1 VTGTAGAPGRN
12 RCIAV
17 LGGSFDP
24 VHQGHVALARLFAG
38 LLRPDALRILP
49 AGQPWQKNGLLAS
62 DADRV
67 AMLGLAFASLN
78 SAALPVTIDLQEI
91 ERKTPTYTVET
102 LRRLRAELGP
112 RTSIVFLMGAD
123 QLRKLDSWN
132 EWRELF
138 ALANLGVATRPGY
151 DLAQEALPPV
161 VAQELSTRLA
171 TPDTVRLLA
180 HGKVCL
186 APTLDV
192 DLSSSQL
199 RAALQSG
206 ADASALGM
214 AQVLDYIQ
222 QHNLYKN

>member
-1 VTGTAGAPGRN
+1 MSQ
-12 RCIAV
+12 CIAL

-24 VHQGHVALARLFAG
+24 VHHGHVALAALFAE
-38 LLRPDALRILP
+38 LLQPDQLRILP
-49 AGQPWQKNGLLAS
+49 ARPWQKSALQAS
-62 DADRV
+62 DSQRIE
-67 AMLGLAFASLN
+67 MLELAFGGQAF
-78 SAALPVTIDLQEI
+78 AVTIDLQEI
-91 ERKTPTYTVET
+91 ERGSATYTVET
-102 LRRLRAELGP
+102 LRALRKELGP

>member
-1 VTGTAGAPGRN
+1 MTGTRSAPGRN

-49 AGQPWQKNGLLAS
+49 AGQPWQKNGLQAS
-62 DADRV
+62 DRDRV
-67 AMLGLAFASLN
+67 AMLELAFDALKSP
-78 SAALPVTIDLQEI
+78 SLPVTIDLQEI
-91 ERKTPTYTVET
+91 ERNTPTYTVET
-102 LRRLRAELGP
+102 LRALRQELGP

-151 DLAQEALPPV
+151 DLAQEALPPM

>member
-1 VTGTAGAPGRN
+1 MTQAAGALGRN

-24 VHQGHVALARLFAG
+24 VHQGHVALAQLFVG
-38 LLRPDALRILP
+38 LLRPDLLRILP
-49 AGQPWQKNGLLAS
+49 AGQPWQKGGLAAS
-62 DADRV
+62 ERDRI
-67 AMLGLAFASLN
+67 AMLELAFAPLRSD
-78 SAALPVTIDLQEI
+78 ALPVMIDLQEV

-102 LRRLRAELGP
+102 LRALRRELGAQA
-112 RTSIVFLMGAD
+112 SIVFLMGAD

-138 ALANLGVATRPGY
+138 ELANLGVATRPGY
-151 DLAQEALPPV
+151 DLAQDALPPA
-161 VAQELSTRLA
+161 VAHELSARLA
-171 TPDTVRLLA
+171 TPDTVRQTA

-222 QHNLYKN
+222 QHHLYKN

>member
-1 VTGTAGAPGRN
+1 MSVPGGAPGRN

-24 VHQGHVALARLFAG
+24 VHQGHVALAQLFTR

-49 AGQPWQKNGLLAS
+49 AGQPWQKSGLEAS
-62 DADRV
+62 DQDRI
-67 AMLGLAFASLN
+67 AMLELAFAPLRSPE
-78 SAALPVTIDLQEI
+78 LPVTLDLQEV

-102 LRRLRAELGP
+102 LRALRAELGP
-112 RTSIVFLMGAD
+112 RASIVFLMGAD

-151 DLAQEALPPV
+151 ELAQEALPSL

-222 QHNLYKN
+222 QHHLYKN

>member
-1 VTGTAGAPGRN
+1 MTLAAGALGRN
-12 RCIAV
+12 RCVAV

-49 AGQPWQKNGLLAS
+49 AGQPWQKNGLEAS

-67 AMLGLAFASLN
+67 AMLELAFASLR
-78 SAALPVTIDLQEI
+78 SPHLPVTIDLQEI

-102 LRRLRAELGP
+102 LRALRAELGP

-151 DLAQEALPPV
+151 DLAQAALPPV

>member
-1 VTGTAGAPGRN
+1 MSGAAGAPGRN

-24 VHQGHVALARLFAG
+24 VHGGHVALAQLFIR

-49 AGQPWQKNGLLAS
+49 AGQPWQKSGLEAS
-62 DADRV
+62 DQDRI
-67 AMLGLAFASLN
+67 AMLELAFGPLRN
-78 SAALPVTIDLQEI
+78 DALPVTLDLQEV

-102 LRRLRAELGP
+102 LRALRAELGP
-112 RTSIVFLMGAD
+112 RASIVFLMGAD

-199 RAALQSG
+199 RAALHSG

>member
-1 VTGTAGAPGRN
+1 VTGTRSAPGRN

-49 AGQPWQKNGLLAS
+49 AGQPWQKNGLQAS
-62 DADRV
+62 DRDRV
-67 AMLGLAFASLN
+67 AMLELAFEALKSP
-78 SAALPVTIDLQEI
+78 SLPVTIDLQEI

-102 LRRLRAELGP
+102 LRALRKELGP

-151 DLAQEALPPV
+151 DLAQEALPPM
-161 VAQELSTRLA
+161 VAQELSMRLA

>member
-1 VTGTAGAPGRN
+1 VTQAAGAPGRN

-24 VHQGHVALARLFAG
+24 VHQGHVALAQLFVR
-38 LLRPDALRILP
+38 LLRPDALRVLP
-49 AGQPWQKNGLLAS
+49 AGQPWQKNGLEAS
-62 DADRV
+62 DADRI
-67 AMLGLAFASLN
+67 AMLELAFGPLRSG
-78 SAALPVTIDLQEI
+78 ALPVTIDLQEV

-102 LRRLRAELGP
+102 LRALRAELGP
-112 RTSIVFLMGAD
+112 RASIVFLMGAD
-123 QLRKLDSWN
+123 QLRRLDSWN

-151 DLAQEALPPV
+151 DLAQEALPPM
-161 VAQELSTRLA
+161 VAQELSARLA
-171 TPDTVRLLA
+171 TPDTVRLMA

>member
-1 VTGTAGAPGRN
+1 MTGTRSAPGRN

-49 AGQPWQKNGLLAS
+49 AGQPWQKNGLQAS
-62 DADRV
+62 DRDRV
-67 AMLGLAFASLN
+67 AMLELAFEALKSP
-78 SAALPVTIDLQEI
+78 SLPVTIDLQEI

-102 LRRLRAELGP
+102 LRALRKELGP

-151 DLAQEALPPV
+151 DLAQEALPPM

>member
-1 VTGTAGAPGRN
+1 MTGTAGAPGRN

-49 AGQPWQKNGLLAS
+49 AGQPWQKNGLQAS
-62 DADRV
+62 DRDRV
-67 AMLGLAFASLN
+67 AMLELAFGALKSP
-78 SAALPVTIDLQEI
+78 SLPVTIDLQEI
-91 ERKTPTYTVET
+91 ERNTPTYTVET
-102 LRRLRAELGP
+102 LRALRKELGA

-151 DLAQEALPPV
+151 DLAQEALPPL
-161 VAQELSTRLA
+161 VAQELSARLA

-199 RAALQSG
+199 RTALHSG

>member
-1 VTGTAGAPGRN
+1 MTATAGAPVRN

-24 VHQGHVALARLFAG
+24 VHQGHVALAQLFSR

-49 AGQPWQKNGLLAS
+49 AGQPWQKNGLQAS

-67 AMLGLAFASLN
+67 AMLELAFEALKSP
-78 SAALPVTIDLQEI
+78 SLPVTIDLQEI

-102 LRRLRAELGP
+102 LRALRNELGP

>member
-1 VTGTAGAPGRN
+1 VTATAGAPVRN

-24 VHQGHVALARLFAG
+24 VHQGHVALAQLFSR

-49 AGQPWQKNGLLAS
+49 AGQPWQKNGLQAS

-67 AMLGLAFASLN
+67 AMLELAFEALKSP
-78 SAALPVTIDLQEI
+78 SLPVTIDLQEI

-102 LRRLRAELGP
+102 LRALRNELGP

>member
-1 VTGTAGAPGRN
+1 VTLAAGASGRN
-12 RCIAV
+12 RCVAV

-24 VHQGHVALARLFAG
+24 VHQGHVALAQLFAS

-49 AGQPWQKNGLLAS
+49 AGQPWQKNGLEAS

-67 AMLGLAFASLN
+67 AMLELAFASLR
-78 SAALPVTIDLQEI
+78 STSLPVTIDLQEI
-91 ERKTPTYTVET
+91 ERRTPTYTVET
-102 LRRLRAELGP
+102 LRALRAELGP

>member
-1 VTGTAGAPGRN
+1 MTATAGAPVRN

-24 VHQGHVALARLFAG
+24 VHQGHVALAQLFSR

-49 AGQPWQKNGLLAS
+49 AGQPWQKKGLQAS

-67 AMLGLAFASLN
+67 AMLELAFDALKSPT
-78 SAALPVTIDLQEI
+78 LPVTIDLQEI

-102 LRRLRAELGP
+102 LRALRNELGP

>member
-1 VTGTAGAPGRN
+1 MTGTRSAPGRN

-49 AGQPWQKNGLLAS
+49 AGQPWQKNGLQAS
-62 DADRV
+62 DRDRV
-67 AMLGLAFASLN
+67 AMLELAFEALKSP
-78 SAALPVTIDLQEI
+78 SLPVTIDLQEI
-91 ERKTPTYTVET
+91 ERNTPTYTVET
-102 LRRLRAELGP
+102 LRALRQELGP

-151 DLAQEALPPV
+151 DLAQEALPPM

>member
-1 VTGTAGAPGRN
+1 MTLAAGASGRN
-12 RCIAV
+12 PCVAV

-24 VHQGHVALARLFAG
+24 VHQGHVALAQLFAS

-49 AGQPWQKNGLLAS
+49 AGQPWQKNGLEAS

-67 AMLGLAFASLN
+67 AMLELAFASLR
-78 SAALPVTIDLQEI
+78 STSLPFTIDLQEI
-91 ERKTPTYTVET
+91 ERRTPTYTVET
-102 LRRLRAELGP
+102 LRALRAELGP

>member
-1 VTGTAGAPGRN
+1 MTQAAGAPGRN

-24 VHQGHVALARLFAG
+24 VHQGHVALAQLFTR

-49 AGQPWQKNGLLAS
+49 AGQPWQKSGLEAS
-62 DADRV
+62 DADRI
-67 AMLGLAFASLN
+67 AMLELAFAPLRTS
-78 SAALPVTIDLQEI
+78 ALPVTIDLQEV

-102 LRRLRAELGP
+102 LRALRAELGP
-112 RTSIVFLMGAD
+112 RASIVFLMGAD

-199 RAALQSG
+199 RTALHSG

>member
-1 VTGTAGAPGRN
+1 VTGTRSAPGRN

-49 AGQPWQKNGLLAS
+49 AGQPWQKNGLQAS
-62 DADRV
+62 DRDRV
-67 AMLGLAFASLN
+67 AMLELAFDALKSP
-78 SAALPVTIDLQEI
+78 SLPVTIDLQEI
-91 ERKTPTYTVET
+91 ERNTPTYTVET
-102 LRRLRAELGP
+102 LRALRKELGP

-151 DLAQEALPPV
+151 DLAQEALPPM

>member
-1 VTGTAGAPGRN
+1 VTLAAGASGRN
-12 RCIAV
+12 PCVAV

-24 VHQGHVALARLFAG
+24 VHQGHVALAQLFAS

-49 AGQPWQKNGLLAS
+49 AGQPWQKNGLEAS

-67 AMLGLAFASLN
+67 AMLELAFASLR
-78 SAALPVTIDLQEI
+78 STSLPVTIDLQEI
-91 ERKTPTYTVET
+91 ERRTPTYTVET
-102 LRRLRAELGP
+102 LRALRAELGP